1 MKRIFFNLLSL
12 LLNPKTQGISKSS
25 LFKNW
30 ASMKLQFLT
39 GAKKTNEIKLFE
51 KKISGVDQS
60 SLNYLYNEIFLKG
73 EYFFESQNNEPIIF
87 DCGSNIGMG
96 ILFFKTI
103 YPKAKIT
110 GFEASP
116 EVFEILNKNV
126 SGMNLMG
133 VEVHHLALYDQNTE
147 ITFYTGESNK
157 SLLGSIKSS
166 RGGAKQVQVKARRL
180 SDFLKSYVEV
190 DLIKIDVEGAEWKIM
205 NDLVES
211 GSLRKSRQYLIEFHL
226 NLPEIEER
234 LCKFLLYFEANGF
247 TYNIRGEFGQVGE
260 FQDLLIHFI
269 RKD

>member
-1 MKRIFFNLLSL
+1 
-12 LLNPKTQGISKSS
+12 
-25 LFKNW
+25 
-30 ASMKLQFLT
+30 
-39 GAKKTNEIKLFE
+39 
-51 KKISGVDQS
+51 
-60 SLNYLYNEIFLKG
+60 
-73 EYFFESQNNEPIIF
+73 
-87 DCGSNIGMG
+87 
-96 ILFFKTI
+96 
-103 YPKAKIT
+103 
-110 GFEASP
+110 
-116 EVFEILNKNV
+116 
-126 SGMNLMG
+126 
-133 VEVHHLALYDQNTE
+133 
-147 ITFYTGESNK
+147 
-157 SLLGSIKSS
+157 LGSIKSS